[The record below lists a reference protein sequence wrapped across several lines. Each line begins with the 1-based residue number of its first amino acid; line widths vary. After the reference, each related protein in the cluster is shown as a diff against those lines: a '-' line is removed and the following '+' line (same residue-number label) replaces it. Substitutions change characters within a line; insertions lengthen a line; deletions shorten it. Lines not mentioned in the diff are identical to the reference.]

1 MFMNRIIKLFVMLA
15 VVVASGIVY
24 SCQDDAESV
33 TVTDALNQQS
43 ELTRL
48 LTSMSANGSTT
59 ASVIDSTDCFRVK
72 LPAEVLANGQQ
83 ITVAD
88 TTAYAGVEAVFN
100 QSSEDYDH
108 LSFIFPIT
116 IIYIDGTQQEVTSQA
131 QYTNLVRACNASS
144 QFINSNCVSLTYPV
158 TIYGYNSSL
167 QMENTYVV
175 NNNAQLY
182 PILLNLGVNEY
193 YSVSYPVTLN
203 IAGQSLV
210 VNNNTQ
216 LQLAINA
223 AVANCRPAVP
233 EVPETPTCSNPGILT
248 DSLKIYVP
256 FSGSVRDL
264 KGGTVTAPTD
274 TIFVADRNG
283 NARCALSFNGGQAL
297 RIRASAANVIKDGD
311 ELSISLWFK
320 MQNTNPSNLEHLFA
334 KGPNGTNG
342 FDLSVY
348 DLNKPRFSAQGGEIW
363 DNNWGTDENL
373 ATDITHWHHL
383 VLTLT
388 ANYEAKL
395 YRDGVLQNTLQFT
408 NGSIGAS
415 MLDYY
420 IGQGFTGHLDDLRVY
435 KKVLTQANVQTLY
448 ELEGDCNTCLN

>member
-1 MFMNRIIKLFVMLA
+1 MNRIIKLIFVLL
-15 VVVASGIVY
+15 VVITSGMMY
-24 SCQDDAESV
+24 SCQDDAESI
-33 TVTDALNQQS
+33 TITDALNQQS

-48 LTSMSANGSTT
+48 LTSISANGNVT

-72 LPAEVLANGQQ
+72 LPVEVLANGQQ

-100 QSSEDYDH
+100 QSGEDYDH

-144 QFINSNCVSLTYPV
+144 QFINSNCVSLTYPITV
-158 TIYGYNSSL
+158 YGYNSSL

-182 PILLNLGVNEY
+182 PILLNLGVSEY
-193 YSVSYPVTLN
+193 YSISYPVTLN

-223 AVANCRPAVP
+223 AVANCRPTVP
-233 EVPETPTCSNPGILT
+233 EVPETPSCSNPGILT

-264 KGGTVTAPTD
+264 KGGIVTAPTD
-274 TIFVADRNG
+274 TVFVADRNG

-297 RIRASAANVIKDGD
+297 RIRASAANAIKDGD

-320 MQNTNPSNLEHLFA
+320 LQNTNPSNLEHLFA
-334 KGPNGTNG
+334 KGPNGTMG

-363 DNNWGTDENL
+363 DTNWGTDASL
-373 ATDITHWHHL
+373 PTDITHWHHL

-408 NGSIGAS
+408 NGSIGTA

-435 KKVLTQANVQTLY
+435 KKVLTQANVQTLH

>member
-1 MFMNRIIKLFVMLA
+1 MNRIIKLIFVLL
-15 VVVASGIVY
+15 VVITSGMMY
-24 SCQDDAESV
+24 SCQDDAESI
-33 TVTDALNQQS
+33 TITDALNQQS

-48 LTSMSANGSTT
+48 LTSISANGNVT

-72 LPAEVLANGQQ
+72 LPVEVLANGQQ

-131 QYTNLVRACNASS
+131 QYSNHVRACNASS
-144 QFINSNCVSLTYPV
+144 QFINSTCVSLTYPLTV
-158 TIYGYNSSL
+158 YGYNSSL
-167 QMENTYVV
+167 QMENTYMV
-175 NNNAQLY
+175 NSNIQLY

-223 AVANCRPAVP
+223 AVANCRPVVP

-248 DSLKIYVP
+248 DSLKIYIP

-264 KGGTVTAPTD
+264 KGGIVTAPTD
-274 TIFVADRNG
+274 TVFVADRNG

-297 RIRASAANVIKDGD
+297 RVRASVANVIKDGD

-320 MQNTNPSNLEHLFA
+320 MQNTNPANLEHLFA

-348 DLNKPRFSAQGGEIW
+348 DLNKPMFSAQGGELW
-363 DNNWGTDENL
+363 DTNWGIDANLPTDTTN
-373 ATDITHWHHL
+373 WHHL

-395 YRDGVLQNTLQFT
+395 YRDGVLQNTMQFT
-408 NGSIGAS
+408 NGSIGTT

-420 IGQGFTGHLDDLRVY
+420 IGQGFTGYLDDLRVY
-435 KKVLTQANVQTLY
+435 KKVLTMANVQTLH

>member
-1 MFMNRIIKLFVMLA
+1 MRRIIKIFFILFLII
-15 VVVASGIVY
+15 SGILY
-24 SCQDDAESV
+24 SCQADSESV
-33 TVTDALNQQS
+33 TVTDALNHQS

-48 LTSMSANGSTT
+48 LTSISANGSIT
-59 ASVIDSTDCFRVK
+59 ASVIDSTNCFRVK
-72 LPAEVLANGQQ
+72 LPVDVLANGRL
-83 ITVAD
+83 IRVAD
-88 TTAYAGVEAVFN
+88 TAAYATVEAAFN
-100 QSSEDYDH
+100 ESMTATDH

-116 IIYIDGTQQEVTSQA
+116 IIYIDGTQQEITSEA
-131 QYTNLVRACNASS
+131 QYTSLVRACRATS

-158 TIYGYNSSL
+158 TVYGYNSSL

-175 NNNAQLY
+175 NNNEQLY
-182 PILLNLGVNEY
+182 PILINLDVNDY
-193 YSVSYPVTLN
+193 YSLNYPVTLN
-203 IAGQSLV
+203 IGGQRLY

-216 LQLAINA
+216 LLLAINA
-223 AVANCRPAVP
+223 AIANCTPTVP
-233 EVPETPTCSNPGILT
+233 EVPETPSCSNPGILT
-248 DSLKIYVP
+248 DSLKMYIP

-297 RIRASAANVIKDGD
+297 RVRASAANVIKDGD

-342 FDLSVY
+342 FNLSVY
-348 DLNKPRFSAQGGEIW
+348 DLNKPLFSAQGGQVW
-363 DNNWGTDENL
+363 DTNWGTDAAL
-373 ATDITHWHHL
+373 PADTAHWHHL

-408 NGSIGAS
+408 NGSIGTA

-435 KKVLTQANVQTLY
+435 KKVLTHANVQTLN